1 MAFILGVT
9 LQDLGHPKTDLD
21 ETLGIYRVH
30 SETMQRH
37 IFNSRSKPGNRKL
50 EFSENPTIIPC
61 KTFLEIPDF
70 PDTETFAN

>member
-37 IFNSRSKPGNRKL
+37 IFHFRSRPGNRKL
-50 EFSENPTIIPC
+50 EVSENPTITLC
-61 KTFLEIPDF
+61 KIFLEIPDF
-70 PDTETFAN
+70 PDTETFPN

>member
-1 MAFILGVT
+1 MKLKFGKFWYNYKAQIKMAFILGVT

-37 IFNSRSKPGNRKL
+37 IFHFRSRPGNRKL
-50 EFSENPTIIPC
+50 EIFRKSDYNPM
-61 KTFLEIPDF
+61 
-70 PDTETFAN
+70 

>member
-1 MAFILGVT
+1 MNINILLLYIAQMAFILGVT

-37 IFNSRSKPGNRKL
+37 IFDFRSRPGNRKL
-50 EFSENPTIIPC
+50 KFFRKSDYNPM
-61 KTFLEIPDF
+61 
-70 PDTETFAN
+70 

>member
-9 LQDLGHPKTDLD
+9 LQDLEHPKTDLD

-37 IFNSRSKPGNRKL
+37 IFHFRSKPENRKS
-50 EFSENPTIIPC
+50 EFSGNPTISSDGIIKNDRIGLLSP
-61 KTFLEIPDF
+61 
-70 PDTETFAN
+70 

>member
-9 LQDLGHPKTDLD
+9 LQDLEHPKTDLD

-37 IFNSRSKPGNRKL
+37 IFDFRSRPVNRKL
-50 EFSENPTIIPC
+50 KIFRKSDYNPM
-61 KTFLEIPDF
+61 
-70 PDTETFAN
+70 